1 MVTKKCRVQDIQ
13 SVAGGWIVG
22 KDDKLYTYVSGR
34 ASNMALDQTGLLT
47 LRRDGNC
54 TPPFFVF
61 PGSLKDA
68 AENRLCKPGLAQP
81 RR

>member
-47 LRRDGNC
+47 LRRDGKQQ
-54 TPPFFVF
+54 
-61 PGSLKDA
+61 LA
-68 AENRLCKPGLAQP
+68 LRLHRKPQ
-81 RR
+81 RSC

>member
-54 TPPFFVF
+54 SS
-61 PGSLKDA
+61 SLCVSL
-68 AENRLCKPGLAQP
+68 RGKPQ
-81 RR
+81 RRC

>member
-47 LRRDGNC
+47 LRRDGKC
-54 TPPFFVF
+54 SSLCVF
-61 PGSLKDA
+61 SGSLKD

>member
-47 LRRDGNC
+47 LRRDGKQQ
-54 TPPFFVF
+54 
-61 PGSLKDA
+61 LA
-68 AENRLCKPGLAQP
+68 LRLLRKPQ
-81 RR
+81 RSC

>member
-1 MVTKKCRVQDIQ
+1 MAQSDNMVTKKCRGQDIQ

-47 LRRDGNC
+47 LRRDGKC
-54 TPPFFVF
+54 SS
-61 PGSLKDA
+61 SLCVSL
-68 AENRLCKPGLAQP
+68 RGKPQ
-81 RR
+81 RSC